1 MGALPIRGALIRYRG
16 WTCLLAGYDETS
28 RVPDN
33 VVQQVA
39 GNTVLRVGIAVFA
52 FDLFTAVTNSPAFL
66 DIVIGGAIL
75 VAVLR

>member
-1 MGALPIRGALIRYRG
+1 
-16 WTCLLAGYDETS
+16 
-28 RVPDN
+28 

-52 FDLFTAVTNSPAFL
+52 FGLFTAVTNSPAFL

-75 VAVLR
+75 VAVLRWLYRLNTLAPHST